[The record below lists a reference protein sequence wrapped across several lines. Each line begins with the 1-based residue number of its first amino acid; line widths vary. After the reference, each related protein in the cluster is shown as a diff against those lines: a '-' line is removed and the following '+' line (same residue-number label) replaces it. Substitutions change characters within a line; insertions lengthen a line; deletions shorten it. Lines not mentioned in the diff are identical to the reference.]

1 MSFTQV
7 RDLCHKLGNHPKFS
21 NFIIAL
27 IIINAITIGL
37 DTSPTLSARFGV
49 WFNYV
54 NNFVLAMF
62 IVEAAFKI
70 VGATPQVGQYF
81 KDLWNDFDFLIIILS
96 LIPAVGS
103 LAMVARLARLM
114 RVLRVI
120 RKLQGLRIIINT
132 LIRSIPGAAN
142 VMLLLSIIFYIYG
155 IAGFHLFHEQ
165 DPEHWGSLG
174 TSLLTLVQLATLDGW
189 SDVMRIALEHNP
201 FMWIYFI
208 SFVLVGGF
216 MVINLLIGVVLVNIG
231 EAKTEELEEL
241 KRPTTKEDMIAT
253 LKETKKAIE
262 KLESKILR
270 KFR

>member
-1 MSFTQV
+1 MGFEKI
-7 RDLCHKLGNHPKFS
+7 REFCYKFGNHPKFS

-27 IIINAITIGL
+27 IILNAITIGL
-37 DTSPTLSARFGV
+37 NTSPTLSAKFAV

-62 IVEAAFKI
+62 IVEATFKI
-70 VGATPQVGQYF
+70 IGVSPKVGQYF
-81 KDLWNDFDFLIIILS
+81 KDLWNDFDFLIIVLS

-120 RKLQGLRIIINT
+120 RKLEGLRIVINT
-132 LIRSIPGAAN
+132 LLRSIPGAAN
-142 VMLLLSIIFYIYG
+142 VMLLLSIIFYIYA
-155 IAGFHLFHEQ
+155 IAGVELFSEQ

-174 TSLLTLVQLATLDGW
+174 TALLTLAQLATFDNW
-189 SDVMRIALEHNP
+189 SEVMSIALEKNP

-208 SFVLVGGF
+208 SFALAGGF

-241 KRPTTKEDMIAT
+241 ERPTTKSDILAA
-253 LKETKKAIE
+253 LKETKKSIE
-262 KLESKILR
+262 KLEAKI
-270 KFR
+270 KKV